1 MSEHSGTPSRTAAG
15 NETTE
20 AFLADRQNF
29 WNGFT
34 HFTLWTVFFLV
45 VLLVGMAV
53 FLL

>member
-1 MSEHSGTPSRTAAG
+1 MSDHSAIPARAAG
-15 NETTE
+15 DESPE

-34 HFTLWTVFFLV
+34 HFTLWAVIFMV
-45 VLLVGMAV
+45 VLLIAMAV